1 MTAAMLSLAAS
12 FERDMRN
19 TEHTAPDVTIRSCR
33 EMIKSMVMSMEDDI
47 GAKSTARKLGKIVS
61 EFAVYGD
68 SRPHIHFSMPA
79 SGFIWV
85 FLQIIDRATSHKVAL
100 DTIREIQS
108 EYCDQVRAME
118 KFHSH

>member
-19 TEHTAPDVTIRSCR
+19 NTASADATIRRCR

-47 GAKSTARKLGKIVS
+47 GTKNTARKLGKIVS

-68 SRPHIHFSMPA
+68 SRPDIHFSQPA
-79 SGFIWV
+79 GGFIWV
-85 FLQIIDRATSHKVAL
+85 SLKAITEATSHKVAL

-108 EYCDQVRAME
+108 GYCDQVRAME
-118 KFHSH
+118 KFYSN